1 MGWQLR
7 PQAANPQYYKELS
20 APLSSNAVKK
30 AGNSTGLADN
40 PDPAGSLALADLDHA
55 ADRDPGCLVDRGPAG
70 FVGPFD
76 PDCPVDIADLDCLVD
91 RDLAGLV
98 GPADLDCLVDRD
110 PAGIAGAT
118 GPADLVEKGSA
129 GSDPDSIDCL
139 AGRNLDLTYKTISFN
154 LV

>member
-1 MGWQLR
+1 MGCQLR

-40 PDPAGSLALADLDHA
+40 PDPAGRLALADLDHA
-55 ADRDPGCLVDRGPAG
+55 ADRDPGCLVDRDPAG
-70 FVGPFD
+70 F
-76 PDCPVDIADLDCLVD
+76 
-91 RDLAGLV
+91 
-98 GPADLDCLVDRD
+98 
-110 PAGIAGAT
+110 AGAT

>member
-91 RDLAGLV
+91 RD
-98 GPADLDCLVDRD
+98 
-110 PAGIAGAT
+110 PAGFAGAT